1 MIKLAEFLGN
11 GMKEK
16 LLKDDS
22 KVLKE
27 LSVKA
32 NFKNMKKDKVL
43 VHSVLLYLRNL
54 RNYNFKTFQMVL
66 Y

>member
-32 NFKNMKKDKVL
+32 NFKKMKKDKVL

>member
-11 GMKEK
+11 GMREK

-27 LSVKA
+27 ISVKA
-32 NFKNMKKDKVL
+32 NFKNMKNDKVL
-43 VHSVLLYLRNL
+43 VYSVLLVLLLYL
-54 RNYNFKTFQMVL
+54 RNYNFKTF
-66 Y
+66 